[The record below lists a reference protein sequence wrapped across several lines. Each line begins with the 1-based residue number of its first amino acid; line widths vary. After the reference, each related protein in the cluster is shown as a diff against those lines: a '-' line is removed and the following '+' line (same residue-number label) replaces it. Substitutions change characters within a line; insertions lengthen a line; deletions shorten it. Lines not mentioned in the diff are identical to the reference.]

1 MNKLVL
7 FDVLHLGLGVIS
19 HTLSEVGDET
29 LTLPPVLM
37 LSHALLHGVV
47 LLQTTCNINT
57 PMNTQHA
64 QHRTADRLVHF
75 RTDNLYRSE

>member
-29 LTLPPVLM
+29 LTLPPVLVV
-37 LSHALLHGVV
+37 SHANLYGVV
-47 LLQTTCNINT
+47 LLQTTCNHSTTNEQT
-57 PMNTQHA
+57 KRKA
-64 QHRTADRLVHF
+64 
-75 RTDNLYRSE
+75 